1 MDSLN
6 IESLFTKIALEETI
20 KNIMIYFWQLIKFII
35 LQGKNLSNFLLL

>member
-6 IESLFTKIALEETI
+6 IESLFTKIILEETI
-20 KNIMIYFWQLIKFII
+20 KNIMICFWQLIKFII

>member
-6 IESLFTKIALEETI
+6 IESLFTKITLEETI